1 LPRDIGTLDI
11 YAKTG
16 EIPKPVREALAK
28 AISLKQQMEE
38 LRREVELKRQQIAQV
53 TQDEARI
60 RENIKVAP
68 DKSAL
73 KNNNLEKL
81 AEKDREIDDLF
92 KAMNAAEKSFA
103 AKQKELD
110 EYVQNLNVE

>member
-1 LPRDIGTLDI
+1 LQRDIN
-11 YAKTG
+11 K
-16 EIPKPVREALAK
+16 
-28 AISLKQQMEE
+28 
-38 LRREVELKRQQIAQV
+38 V

-81 AEKDREIDDLF
+81 AEQDRQIDDLF
-92 KAMNAAEKSFA
+92 KQMNAAEKSFA